1 MSNAQRRTTRDILD
15 SILNTIQGAE
25 REVSGRAGQHVIGSR
40 QKVAMKDFL
49 DKLNKGEKAT
59 QPFGMGREIDPSQP
73 RMISDLIPR
82 WYEGGTSLQ
91 RDQGRVL
98 WNGWDVTDKF
108 NQDKIGSLGYL
119 SREFGNENY
128 RYVPDNWGSIISND
142 LGHSIPQLVKRAA
155 KKVSGNAGLT
165 QEKYRTLSKYGDYE
179 VEEGRKSLVKGGAVT
194 AGILKV
200 AKDWSDSQKEK
211 SK

>member
-25 REVSGRAGQHVIGSR
+25 REVSGRAGQAAIGSR
-40 QKVAMKDFL
+40 QSAAMKDFM
-49 DKLNKGEKAT
+49 DKLKNGEKAT
-59 QPFGMGREIDPSQP
+59 QPFGMGREIDPSEP
-73 RMISDLIPR
+73 RMIADILPR

-98 WNGWDVTDKF
+98 WNGWDVTEKF
-108 NQDKIGSLGYL
+108 NKDKAGSLGYL
-119 SREFGNENY
+119 GSEFGYEKY
-128 RYVPDNWGSIISND
+128 RYVPENWGSIIGND
-142 LGHSIPQLVKRAA
+142 LGHTIPMLVKRAA
-155 KKVSGNAGLT
+155 KKVSGNAGLV

-179 VEEGRKSLVKGGAVT
+179 VAEGRKSLAQGGAAT
-194 AGILKV
+194 AGILKI